1 MDAVVATTRDE
12 AALLLRRLVDTA
24 NLALLQRPGPG
35 GGPFWD
41 PRAAERM
48 AADAPEPDATL
59 IRLLL
64 GGQDAPR
71 ERLVSLFGEPAIAA
85 LEAANLLEVSN
96 GNLCSRLLLASFLN
110 RHVFAAPPP
119 GHPRFSRDLA
129 PYCGPE
135 SLWYGRM
142 LALRGPYS
150 RHLDLCTGSGL
161 MTLLPQAE
169 SAIGVDLDP
178 AVLPVAR
185 FNLELNRRA
194 DIEIRHGDLYDAVP
208 GERFDLITAN
218 PPFLPQGPR
227 DALPLCGAGG
237 RSGGDIARRI
247 LAGIPAHLAEG
258 GEALIYCEGFGDAS
272 RPALAADILADRS
285 PDHDYCCWIGS
296 TASAE
301 RPICGLVALWSAAGV
316 PEDEAWAHWA
326 ALAGEMPTSHYYTM
340 IWQVRP
346 GNGTVSLRQ
355 LGPG

>member
-1 MDAVVATTRDE
+1 MDAVVTAE
-12 AALLLRRLVDTA
+12 NGAALLLRRLVDA
-24 NLALLQRPGPG
+24 ADVALLQRPGPG

-48 AADAPEPDATL
+48 ASAAPEPHATL

-85 LEAANLLEVSN
+85 LEACDILEPSE
-96 GNLCSRLLLASFLN
+96 GGLRSRLLLASFLN
-110 RHVFAAPPP
+110 RHVLAAPPP
-119 GHPRFSRDLA
+119 GHPRFVRDLA

-161 MTLLPQAE
+161 MLLLPQTG

-178 AVLPVAR
+178 SVLPVAR

-194 DIEIRHGDLYDAVP
+194 DIEIRHGDLYGAVA

-237 RSGGDIARRI
+237 RSGGDVARRI
-247 LAGIPAHLAEG
+247 LAGVPAHLAED

-272 RPALAADILADRS
+272 GPALLAGVLADRS
-285 PDHDYCCWIGS
+285 PDHDYRCWIGS
-296 TASAE
+296 TTSAE
-301 RPICGLVALWSAAGV
+301 RPVYGLVALWVAAGV

-326 ALAGEMPTSHYYTM
+326 ALAVEIPASHYYTM

-346 GNGTVSLRQ
+346 GNGAVSLRQ